1 MNARVASISHYNIP
15 SSIQEASLLSFGVN
29 TFHTWKWKNRIR
41 MAQITVEITQWLRAP
56 TSSLS
61 QDTPHYSNLKCFHS
75 KKTKTKNYSYISN
88 VDP

>member
-1 MNARVASISHYNIP
+1 
-15 SSIQEASLLSFGVN
+15 
-29 TFHTWKWKNRIR
+29 

-61 QDTPHYSNLKCFHS
+61 QDTPHYSTLNCFHS
-75 KKTKTKNYSYISN
+75 KKQQQKKNYSYISN